1 MRATTTCRDAYCYSN
16 RNAAFVLFCVKQGN
30 KLWGG
35 RFVGNIDPIME
46 RFNASI
52 SYDQRMW
59 QADIK
64 GSKAYAKALQKAGL
78 VTQNEMEQILTGLDK
93 VITHVTTLSHEPF

>member
-1 MRATTTCRDAYCYSN
+1 M
-16 RNAAFVLFCVKQGN
+16 GN
-30 KLWGG
+30 T
-35 RFVGNIDPIME
+35 DPIME

-52 SYDQRMW
+52 SYDKRMW

-64 GSKAYAKALQKAGL
+64 GSKAYVKALQKAGL

-93 VITHVTTLSHEPF
+93 VIHLSQH